1 MTNFP
6 VGSLVRARNREW
18 VVLPDS
24 EDDFLVLQPVSGS
37 DREVAGILTSLETV
51 EPATFPMP
59 DLTSCGGVDD
69 WRLLRDAVRFGFR
82 SSIGPFR
89 SLARIAVAPR
99 AYQLVPLMMALKL
112 DPVRLLIADDV
123 GIGKTVES
131 LLIAREL
138 LDQGDVKRMAVLCSP
153 SLAEQWQ
160 REMREKFHIDAKL
173 VLPST
178 ASKLERQCA
187 FGQSLFD
194 RFPFVVVSTDFIKAD
209 RRRNEFLDQAP
220 ELIIIDEAH
229 GSAGVGKGRAG
240 TQRYELVSGLASAPD
255 RHLLLLTATPHSG
268 KGEAFRNLVSFI
280 DERFAELPEDL
291 SGKHNVSV
299 RRDLARH
306 FVQRRRADIE
316 IYVGEETPFPTRLT
330 AEETYRLSPEYGAFL
345 NRVIRYARETVLDEH
360 GRKRKRVRWWSVLGL
375 LRSLASSPAAAA
387 ATLRNRSA
395 TVEAASAEEADELG
409 RNSVLDLVEDDSLDG
424 IDVVPGS
431 DDADLDEDVARSRR
445 YLRDLA
451 RDVEKL
457 AGPKHDNKLAGLI
470 AMLTGLLDQGHN
482 PIVFC
487 RFIPTAEYV
496 AEHLRAEL
504 GKKVTVE
511 AVTGTLPPEER
522 EARVADLG
530 ASKGAR
536 VLVATDCL
544 SEGVNL
550 QDHFDAVIHYDLSW
564 NPTRHEQREGR
575 VDRFGQPEPE
585 VRTITYFGADNGID
599 RIVLDVLLRKHVAI
613 RKATGVSVPVP
624 GDSDG
629 LVEALLEGVILRSDF
644 GVEQLAFE
652 GVEDQRRVELH
663 LDWQDAA
670 DREKRS
676 RQMFAQEGIK
686 PEEVHREVERV
697 RSGLGTEGD
706 LLRFLSLALPVL
718 DAAVM
723 FDDGRLEID
732 LTESPR
738 DLTEAA
744 PDRATIF
751 RATTS
756 PQSSEGEAYLT
767 RTHPFVEAVAA
778 RILDAALKP
787 GDDRPV
793 SRCGTSNTDAV
804 DLPTAVF
811 LIRHR
816 VLLTTVEDGVRRPSL
831 AEHCEFLAVDGLDAE
846 PQWTS
851 ADEVEVLLEEGR
863 LLPLSDGGGT
873 DTLGLVVERLDTV
886 RERLDERTEAIAAL
900 LRADHLR
907 VREASGRTGISY
919 HAEPASTPDIL
930 GVYALIPRG
939 SD

>member
-1 MTNFP
+1 
-6 VGSLVRARNREW
+6 
-18 VVLPDS
+18 VVLPES

-37 DREVAGILTSLETV
+37 DREIAGVLTSLETV
-51 EPATFPMP
+51 EPATFPLP
-59 DLTSCGGVDD
+59 DLTACGSVDD

-89 SLARIAVAPR
+89 SLARIGVAPR

-123 GIGKTVES
+123 GIGKTIES

-153 SLAEQWQ
+153 ALAEQWQ
-160 REMREKFHIDAKL
+160 REMREKFHIDAEL

-178 ASKLERQCA
+178 ASRLERRCA

-220 ELIIIDEAH
+220 ELIIVDEAH

-240 TQRYELVSGLASAPD
+240 TQRFELVSGLASIPD
-255 RHLLLLTATPHSG
+255 RHMLLLTATPHSG
-268 KGEAFRNLVSFI
+268 KGDSFRNLVSFI
-280 DERFAELPEDL
+280 DDRFAGLPEDL
-291 SGKHNVSV
+291 SGEHNASV
-299 RRDLARH
+299 RRELARH

-316 IYVGEETPFPTRLT
+316 IYVGEETPFPTRLI

-345 NRVIRYARETVLDEH
+345 NRVIRYARETVLDER

-395 TVEAASAEEADELG
+395 TVEAAGAEEADELG
-409 RNSVLDLVEDDSLDG
+409 RNSVLDLVDDDTLDG

-431 DDADLDEDVARSRR
+431 DDADLDDDATKTRR

-451 RDVEKL
+451 RDVERL
-457 AGPKHDNKLAGLI
+457 AGPQHDNKLAGLI
-470 AMLTGLLDQGHN
+470 SMIEGLIEQGHN

-487 RFIPTAEYV
+487 RFIPTAGYV
-496 AEHLRAEL
+496 AEHLRSEL
-504 GKKVTVE
+504 GRKVSVE

-530 ASKGAR
+530 VSEGPR

-575 VDRFGQPEPE
+575 VDRYGQPKPT
-585 VRTITYFGADNGID
+585 VRAITYFGADNGID
-599 RIVLDVLLRKHVAI
+599 KIVLDVLLRKHEAI

-644 GVEQLAFE
+644 GVEQLTFE
-652 GVEDQRRVELH
+652 GFEDQRRVNLH
-663 LDWQDAA
+663 LDWEDAA
-670 DREKRS
+670 EREKRS
-676 RQMFAQEGIK
+676 RHMFAQHGIK
-686 PEEVHREVERV
+686 AEEVQREVERV
-697 RSGLGTEGD
+697 RAGLGTEGD
-706 LLRFLSLALPVL
+706 LVRFLSAALPL
-718 DAAVM
+718 
-723 FDDGRLEID
+723 LEGTVEVEGGLLSID
-732 LTESPR
+732 LTGAPR
-738 DLTEAA
+738 DLIEAA
-744 PDRATIF
+744 PRRTAVFKARASLPVSDDEI
-751 RATTS
+751 
-756 PQSSEGEAYLT
+756 YLT

-778 RILDAALKP
+778 RILNEALKP
-787 GDDRPV
+787 GGQTV
-793 SRCGTSNTDAV
+793 SRCGTSHTDAV
-804 DLPTAVF
+804 DRPTAVF

-831 AEHCEFLAVDGLDAE
+831 AEHCESLAADRLDDE
-846 PQWTS
+846 PDWTS
-851 ADEVEVLLEEGR
+851 EDEAETLLEESR
-863 LLPLSDGGGT
+863 LLPLSDGAGD
-873 DTLGLVVERLDTV
+873 DTLDLVVARFDTV
-886 RERLDERTEAIAAL
+886 RERLDERTEAVAAL
-900 LRADHLR
+900 LLADHLR
-907 VREASGRTGISY
+907 VREASKRTGIRY
-919 HAEPASTPDIL
+919 WAEPASTPDIL
-930 GVYALIPRG
+930 GVYALVPGG
-939 SD
+939 SR